1 MNQPEYTAT
10 AEEIANTT
18 DAKQLIEWYDHADD
32 MATNLEAT
40 IIARNASD
48 VPDDDAWF
56 FRASDKYAHCKT
68 AMKRCLRQ
76 LHRIGYEGRV
86 SVESVAV
93 EEMKGMKWAIN
104 ALQARVNKIDGGK
117 ND

>member
-10 AEEIANTT
+10 AEEIASST

-40 IIARNASD
+40 ILARNASD

-56 FRASDKYAHCKT
+56 FRASDKYAHCRT

-86 SVESVAV
+86 EVTSVAV
-93 EEMKGMKWAIN
+93 EEMKGMKRAIN
-104 ALQARVNKIDGGK
+104 ALQNRVNRLDGGK